1 MYWNQVNILKP
12 HGAIDIHLYENKLH
26 LCRCENTKTHISFY
40 HASYAFE
47 DNRKAHIERYENPN
61 KLFLNAGNFFFS

>member
-1 MYWNQVNILKP
+1 MFEQINTLTFYD
-12 HGAIDIHLYENKLH
+12 AIEIHIYENKLH
-26 LCRCENTKTHISFY
+26 LYRCENTKKHISFY

-61 KLFLNAGNFFFS
+61 KLFLNAGNFFFSW